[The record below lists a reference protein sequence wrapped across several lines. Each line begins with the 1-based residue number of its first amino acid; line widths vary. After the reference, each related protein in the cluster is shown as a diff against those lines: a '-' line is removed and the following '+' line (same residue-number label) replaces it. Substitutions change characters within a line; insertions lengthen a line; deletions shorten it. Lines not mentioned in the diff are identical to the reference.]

1 MTIPPR
7 TSPRYETDAGSYRR
21 YALWYFLK
29 HVETLPREQSSA
41 GATPMKATQFLAQNT
56 NNHLFVRPAGLNSKK
71 ERASERDS
79 EGPVDEKTNDGVDHV
94 SLYCYLAASF
104 SRGITPHVR
113 AFRSHR
119 GRPKRR
125 RAQSNRSLGR
135 RRRPA
140 VVKKAEDGNA
150 IRIRRE
156 ERLVAGRQFA
166 RGRGNRHPE
175 RAHELK
181 LLGGELNG
189 RPDCAHRIDRNAHTL
204 GKRREHFLQRFGLP
218 AAGAD
223 VQREAAAS
231 ATSMR
236 RRIMNGSFGVD
247 GFWSPGS
254 PK

>member
-1 MTIPPR
+1 MSASIATLRFLSHAESHRMSELSGLAAADLIDDALNPIGRLEDGADLPSSKRPR
-7 TSPRYETDAGSYRR
+7 T
-21 YALWYFLK
+21 
-29 HVETLPREQSSA
+29 
-41 GATPMKATQFLAQNT
+41 ATPFESVAKNALS
-56 NNHLFVRPAGLNSKK
+56 PGGNS
-71 ERASERDS
+71 R
-79 EGPVDEKTNDGVDHV
+79 
-94 SLYCYLAASF
+94 
-104 SRGITPHVR
+104 
-113 AFRSHR
+113 
-119 GRPKRR
+119 
-125 RAQSNRSLGR
+125 
-135 RRRPA
+135 
-140 VVKKAEDGNA
+140 
-150 IRIRRE
+150 
-156 ERLVAGRQFA
+156 VAG
-166 RGRGNRHPE
+166 GNRHPQ

-189 RPDCAHRIDRNAHTL
+189 RPDCAHRIDRNAHTLL